1 MQMSNKKQQII
12 LAAAALIHGKGYEA
26 TKLSDIMGAADIG
39 KGQFYHYFTSKR
51 ELGLSIVDYYAQ
63 MWQDELIEGILKSR
77 RSPEEKMEAMLQW
90 AVQFHE
96 TPAKLHGC
104 PFGNLAL
111 EMSEH
116 DEEFRL
122 KINRIF
128 SDWIKE
134 LTYVIERLKGEKHA
148 KRKARMV
155 VAQIE
160 GAILLMKNHQD
171 SEVLL
176 DIIEGIRMEYLS
188 S

>member
-1 MQMSNKKQQII
+1 MSEKKQQII
-12 LAAAALIHGKGYEA
+12 WTAAKLIHAKGYES
-26 TKLSDIMGAADIG
+26 TKLSDILAACGIG

-51 ELGLSIVDYYAQ
+51 ELGLAIVDHYAQ
-63 MWQDELIEGILKSR
+63 MWQDELIEGILKSG
-77 RSPEEKMEAMLQW
+77 RSPERKMEEMLQW
-90 AVQFHE
+90 AIQFHE
-96 TPAKLHGC
+96 TPEKLHGC

-116 DEEFRL
+116 DEDFRV

-128 SDWIKE
+128 SDWIEE
-134 LTYVIERLKGEKHA
+134 LTQVIEALQGEKQA
-148 KRKARMV
+148 RQKARMV

-160 GAILLMKNHQD
+160 GAILLMKNNQD

-176 DIIEGIRMEYLS
+176 DIIDGIRQEYIS